1 MAPPFAL
8 FLLLALVQRTLCH
21 VTVTSSRD
29 SGFSPPPGSLP
40 SSLEPSQ
47 LAAASPPSVGLARLP
62 TGEPAQRSSGAD
74 VLQQGAD
81 EELDVH
87 QESRSTEEDLGSRK
101 RHPDG
106 ASSAGPE
113 RKLAY
118 GAGPDRDN
126 LDGPPA
132 FKQKQIQE
140 VTGVTVATHKGTLVE
155 THVSPLPSGHLDS
168 RHRWSVALST
178 PASPVL
184 TPKSPNSGTNQVR
197 TSSASNASP
206 RATKAP
212 KHKQDNSAMVQV
224 LTVNPFHSPDQS
236 YRPKLTV
243 AAVVGE
249 EQMGTGKVLGQ
260 PEYNAGVDDWLIA
273 GSGDLPSAIGRE
285 ESSSASP
292 SVKSDTLANVQPEAR
307 ATAGFTSVTEAPT
320 SSTVIQVPQLRPTTV
335 SLANPKS
342 RTGSADPQTTTSISR
357 ETRKPLIVSK
367 VGLEKAKLVMQTPT
381 SVTLPDRKSTT
392 LMSATN
398 QSTKTVVTELTTRTS
413 STPLSP
419 TGQGS
424 DPKAGRMLEKNV
436 SILLGHAPTLLSSP
450 TPSPSPLDPC
460 VSGRGPCLSPTP
472 HNGTLLLWADLQR
485 KLSFAWE
492 LHVYGTAVL
501 FLLLAAGALVGL
513 FLSPGLYCPHRGCL
527 ALANALLLLAGTLR
541 AVLFFLDPYG
551 TSEVL
556 PRTGVTALY
565 NLPLPPLIWAQASL
579 VLLTLRAAGQ
589 MGLLPL
595 GLQRPP
601 LAAVLA
607 VVHCTVLL
615 AADLLSAALSPA
627 VPAVLQLLS
636 LSWGLL
642 LCLGSLFYAF
652 PQLLR
657 PPAPPLDEPVA
668 RAGWQPEGLWSLRI
682 LGRVMV
688 VCTCLGALC
697 CGLHAYA
704 TFWLY
709 GWLGH
714 WRSFSWAWWLVQ
726 FWARLL
732 ELAWSA
738 FMLLLASWVFWR
750 PRDRDACP
758 ANVAAGVEAPSSS
771 CSSSST
777 QRHPCWAKIVQ
788 SLRGRP
794 CRKSD
799 SGGAGEVPNNWAGQ
813 ERPGADISKSLIRN
827 RDQAP
832 GSRSVK
838 DSNRGRNQKGGTGD
852 GSTGSLLRLQSLGRT
867 PRRSLSSSLE
877 REKDWVQEKE
887 SILSLTDFDLRPPS
901 PIDLSR
907 SIDEALHREHLL
919 RGEGFFRGLSPPS
932 ATSPGPHR
940 HALTSWPRR
949 SSDPQV
955 NLSQSCSR
963 EEQSADGGGATERQ
977 AAAPSTPTLQS
988 CTSEQDKDAIQR
1000 VPTSAS
1006 CPVSFRPHR
1015 GPGRLRGSG
1024 GDDTKPF
1031 VTPDSEPEGGP
1042 AGMSQGA
1049 SRGLLEV
1056 SRQDDS
1062 ASMSSEIIDL

>member
-1 MAPPFAL
+1 MAPPLAL
-8 FLLLALVQRTLCH
+8 FLLLAMVRSTLCH

-40 SSLEPSQ
+40 SSLQPSQ
-47 LAAASPPSVGLARLP
+47 LAPASPPSE
-62 TGEPAQRSSGAD
+62 EPAGRSSGAG

-81 EELDVH
+81 EEPGV
-87 QESRSTEEDLGSRK
+87 QEESRSTEEDPGSGK
-101 RHPDG
+101 RR
-106 ASSAGPE
+106 PE
-113 RKLAY
+113 RRLVY
-118 GAGPDRDN
+118 VAGPDGDN

-140 VTGVTVATHKGTLVE
+140 VTGVTVAAHKDTLVE
-155 THVSPLPSGHLDS
+155 GPLPSSHLDS

-184 TPKSPNSGTNQVR
+184 TPKSSDSGTIQVR
-197 TSSASNASP
+197 TSSASSASP
-206 RATKAP
+206 RATKTP
-212 KHKQDNSAMVQV
+212 RHKQDTSAMVRV
-224 LTVNPFHSPDQS
+224 LTLNPFHSPDQS
-236 YRPKLTV
+236 YHPKLPV

-249 EQMGTGKVLGQ
+249 EQMRTGKGLGE
-260 PEYNAGVDDWLIA
+260 PEYIAGGDDWLIA
-273 GSGDLPSAIGRE
+273 GSGDLPSAMGRE
-285 ESSSASP
+285 ETSSASH
-292 SVKSDTLANVQPEAR
+292 SVKSDTLANVQPEAQ
-307 ATAGFTSVTEAPT
+307 ATAGFTSVTKVPT
-320 SSTVIQVPQLRPTTV
+320 SSTVIQVPQLRPTIE
-335 SLANPKS
+335 SLAKS
-342 RTGSADPQTTTSISR
+342 WTGSADPQTTTSISR

-367 VGLEKAKLVMQTPT
+367 VGLEKAKLVMQTTT
-381 SVTLPDRKSTT
+381 SVILPDRKSTT

-398 QSTKTVVTELTTRTS
+398 QSTKTAVTELTTGTS
-413 STPLSP
+413 STSLSP

-424 DPKAGRMLEKNV
+424 GPKAGRMLEKNASV
-436 SILLGHAPTLLSSP
+436 LLGHAPTLP
-450 TPSPSPLDPC
+450 APSPSPLDPC

-551 TSEVL
+551 ASEVL

-579 VLLTLRAAGQ
+579 LLLTLRAADQ

-636 LSWGLL
+636 LTWGLL
-642 LCLGSLFYAF
+642 LCLSSLLYAF

-750 PRDRDACP
+750 PRDREACP
-758 ANVAAGVEAPSSS
+758 ADVAAGVEAPSSS

-838 DSNRGRNQKGGTGD
+838 DSNRGRNQKGGAVD

-877 REKDWVQEKE
+877 RDKDWVQEKE
-887 SILSLTDFDLRPPS
+887 SILSLADFDLRPPS

-919 RGEGFFRGLSPPS
+919 RGDGFFRGLSPPS
-932 ATSPGPHR
+932 PTSPGPRR

-963 EEQSADGGGATERQ
+963 EEQPVDGGDATERQ
-977 AAAPSTPTLQS
+977 AAAPSTPTLQC

-1024 GDDTKPF
+1024 DDDTKPF
-1031 VTPDSEPEGGP
+1031 VTPDSEPEGGA
-1042 AGMSQGA
+1042 AGMSQGG